1 METPKEGGENEKRQK
16 QQKHKTQKLRRGSH
30 GEQRKQLSVQELAVV
45 VYWQKLVF
53 QPVDPQRV
61 QLSGAAQSGAAPLF
75 LEQQTAPP
83 LLPIN
88 ILSILRIDIDSH
100 LRTMRAS
107 FNTAR

>member
-61 QLSGAAQSGAAPLF
+61 QLSGAAQSGAAPPF
-75 LEQQTAPP
+75 FGTADCAAAFTDQY
-83 LLPIN
+83 
-88 ILSILRIDIDSH
+88 SVHSAH
-100 LRTMRAS
+100 
-107 FNTAR
+107 